1 MNQLAPLLD
10 LVWSGALIPA
20 AIVFLRVGAAMALLP
35 ALGETVVP
43 LRVRLALT
51 VALTLAVTPAVL
63 PEIIPRGAIP
73 VQSAIPA
80 LLRHLGT
87 EIPAGLSLGLSLRLF
102 VLALQT
108 AGAMAAQAT
117 SLSQMF
123 GGQGAEPM
131 PAMSHLMVAAGLAL
145 AMVMGLPERMVAMLI
160 QSYDLWPAGTGP
172 DVASLREWGVGVI
185 SQAFALAFCMAA
197 PFLITGLLYNVA
209 LGILNR
215 AMPQLMITMIGAP
228 AMVLGAMLL
237 MAAALPVA
245 LGLWVRLL
253 LGAASD
259 PFGALP

>member
-1 MNQLAPLLD
+1 MTQLFLLLD
-10 LVWSGALIPA
+10 LLWADAIAPA
-20 AIVFLRVGAAMALLP
+20 VIIFLRVGAAMALLP

-43 LRVRLALT
+43 VRVRLALSI
-51 VALTLAVTPAVL
+51 ALTFAVL
-63 PEIIPRGAIP
+63 PGL
-73 VQSAIPA
+73 QSAIGAEVAFPT
-80 LLRHLGT
+80 LVRHLGT
-87 EIPAGLSLGLSLRLF
+87 EVPAGLALGLSLRLF

-108 AGAMAAQAT
+108 AGTMAAQAT
-117 SLSQMF
+117 SLSQML

-145 AMVMGLPERMVAMLI
+145 AMIMDLPVRMVAMLI
-160 QSYDLWPAGTGP
+160 QSYDLWPAGAYP

-185 SQAFALAFCMAA
+185 ARSFALAFCLAA
-197 PFLITGLLYNVA
+197 PFLIAGLLYNVV

-237 MAAALPVA
+237 LMVSLPV
-245 LGLWVRLL
+245 GLAFWVRLL
-253 LGAASD
+253 SGATGD